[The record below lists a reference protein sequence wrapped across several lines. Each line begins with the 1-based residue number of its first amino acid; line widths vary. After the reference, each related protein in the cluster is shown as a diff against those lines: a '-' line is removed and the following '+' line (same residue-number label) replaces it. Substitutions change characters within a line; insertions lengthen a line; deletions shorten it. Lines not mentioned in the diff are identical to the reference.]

1 MTKDTFLSNKRKR
14 ILVVFFAFLL
24 LYLGSY
30 AIDPYS
36 EYVTNYFK
44 RNPLSILGEWAMS
57 FLFCFLI
64 SESSIRIH
72 AILNKHLRWTEKPG
86 KRLIIES
93 GLNLVAVCVI
103 IFLNMICFLL
113 IEGESPLCNVEISI
127 DETRGLLQWILV
139 SVFIAFMIIGI
150 NTGNYLIM
158 NWRNTAI
165 EAAEHK
171 VKAAQNKQAAMEAE
185 LQALKLQIDPH
196 FVFNNLSVLSELILE
211 DQQLGYEYAENFS
224 KVYRYLL
231 INSKK
236 DIILLEEELKFLN
249 AYIFLIRHRAGNGVH
264 FEIDVDKGS
273 RELYLPPLTLQ
284 LLIENALKH
293 NKTIKSDPLKIRIFS
308 NDKKELIVENK
319 LIAIEKQVSSSGIG
333 LQNIISRYELLSKEP
348 PEIIKGADSFK
359 VIIRLIKL

>member
-1 MTKDTFLSNKRKR
+1 M
-14 ILVVFFAFLL
+14 VFAFLL
-24 LYLGSY
+24 LYLVSY
-30 AIDPYS
+30 VIDPYS
-36 EYVTNYFK
+36 VYITNYFK
-44 RNPLSILGEWAMS
+44 RNPLEILREWVIS
-57 FLFCFLI
+57 FVFCFLI

-72 AILNKHLRWTEKPG
+72 AMLNKYLPWTENSG
-86 KRLIIES
+86 KRLIIEA

-103 IFLNMICFLL
+103 IFMNMLCFFLMEGDSFPLN
-113 IEGESPLCNVEISI
+113 NEISI
-127 DETRGLLQWILV
+127 DETRGLLQWMIV
-139 SVFIAFMIIGI
+139 SVFISFMIISI
-150 NTGNYLIM
+150 NTGNYLILS
-158 NWRNTAI
+158 WKNTAI

-171 VKAAQNKQAAMEAE
+171 VKAAENKQAAMEAE

-231 INSKK
+231 VNSKK
-236 DIILLEEELKFLN
+236 DIILLEDELKFLN
-249 AYIFLIRHRAGNGVH
+249 AYIFLIQHRVGNGVH
-264 FEIDVDKGS
+264 FEIDVDRDS

-284 LLIENALKH
+284 LLMENALKH

-308 NDKKELIVENK
+308 NERKELIIENK
-319 LIAIEKQVSSSGIG
+319 LIAIEKQVNSSGIG
-333 LQNIISRYELLSKEP
+333 LRNIISRYKLLSKEP